1 MARIIVIGGSLGGL
15 LAANLCHLAGHDVVL
30 LERAVQALDGRG
42 AGIVT
47 HPQLLGA
54 LKRAGVPADAAL
66 GISVRRRVALDAQ
79 GAIIASREQPQLL
92 TGWGHLYALLKA
104 AFPASQYR
112 TAISVERV
120 EQTATGVTAH
130 TAEQSF
136 TGDLVIASDGLR
148 STIRRQFEPET
159 IPLYAGYVAWRGVCD
174 EAALSERTRATL
186 FDHFGFGL
194 PEGEQIIG
202 YPVTGANN
210 ESAHGKRRYNYVWY
224 RPAHGHA
231 AIKALLTDSDGMHH
245 PHGIPPQKIQQKHV
259 DDMRRA
265 ARKLLAP
272 QFAEIVEKT
281 MQPFLQP
288 IFDVASK
295 RIAFGRVALMGDA
308 SFVARPHVGMGVTK
322 AAKDAMALIDCIS
335 EFGATPH
342 ALARYEV
349 LRLASGSAI
358 VDRGRALGRYLQS
371 HQSADSFVN
380 RRDPHQVLRDTAID
394 PDELDNEALD
404 AGERVTQGG

>member
-1 MARIIVIGGSLGGL
+1 MARIIVVGGSLGGL
-15 LAANLCHLAGHDVVL
+15 LVANLCHRAGHDVVL
-30 LERAVQALDGRG
+30 LERTIEALDGRG

-47 HPQLLGA
+47 HPQLLVA
-54 LKRAGVPADAAL
+54 LNRAGVPADTDL

-79 GAIIASREQPQLL
+79 GAVVASREQPQIL
-92 TGWGHLYALLKA
+92 TGWGHLYALLKSV
-104 AFPASQYR
+104 FPASRYR
-112 TAISVERV
+112 TGISVERI

-130 TAEQSF
+130 ASEQSF

-159 IPLYAGYVAWRGVCD
+159 VPLYAGYVAWRGVCD
-174 EAALSERTRATL
+174 EAALSERTRETL

-202 YPVTGANN
+202 YPVTGTDN
-210 ESAHGKRRYNYVWY
+210 ESAPGKRRYNYVWY
-224 RPAHGHA
+224 RPANNSTEL
-231 AIKALLTDSDGMHH
+231 KALLTDSEGVYH
-245 PHGIPPQKIQQKHV
+245 PQGIQPQKIQQKHV

-265 ARKLLAP
+265 ARQILAP
-272 QFAEIVEKT
+272 QFAEIIEKT
-281 MQPFLQP
+281 TQPFLQP

-295 RIAFGRVALMGDA
+295 RIAFDRVALMGDA

-322 AAKDAMALIDCIS
+322 AAKDAMALVDCIS
-335 EFGATPH
+335 EFGATSH
-342 ALARYEV
+342 ALARYEA

-358 VDRGRALGRYLQS
+358 VERGRALGSYLQS
-371 HQSADSFVN
+371 RQSADSFAD

-394 PDELDNEALD
+394 PEERDTAALD
-404 AGERVTQGG
+404 AGELAMSGG